1 MLGPVDYLLLVAGLT
16 SEVYLVVLSLV
27 RKDFLRYPTLILYML
42 AAALVTAGGIAVWRI
57 FGLTSVQY
65 HYFFYYSDC
74 VLTVCLYLAVTG
86 LYHQAFQEMGV
97 ARHVRVAAILLLV
110 ATALFSYVV
119 IERNTSHLTTRFV
132 VELSQNL
139 YFVGLVLT
147 YMLWLAVL
155 KLRETRARLIQLV
168 LSLGI
173 YFSAAAVLYALR
185 NMFPNLVGLNSFL
198 PFVGTFLPLAWA
210 YTFTRVPEEAR
221 LATAQVASPHR

>member
-1 MLGPVDYLLLVAGLT
+1 MLGPLDYVLLALSLAGEIYVA
-16 SEVYLVVLSLV
+16 VLSII
-27 RKDFLRYPTLILYML
+27 RKDFLRYPSLILYML
-42 AAALVTAGGIAVWRI
+42 AAALVTTGGIAVWRI
-57 FGLTSVQY
+57 FGFTSVQY

-74 VLTVCLYLAVTG
+74 LLTVCLYLAVTG

-97 ARHVRVAAILLLV
+97 VRYVRVATVLLLV

-119 IERNTSHLTTRFV
+119 IQRGTSHLTTRFV

-168 LSLGI
+168 LSLGV

-185 NMFPNLVGLNSFL
+185 NMFPNLIGLNSFL